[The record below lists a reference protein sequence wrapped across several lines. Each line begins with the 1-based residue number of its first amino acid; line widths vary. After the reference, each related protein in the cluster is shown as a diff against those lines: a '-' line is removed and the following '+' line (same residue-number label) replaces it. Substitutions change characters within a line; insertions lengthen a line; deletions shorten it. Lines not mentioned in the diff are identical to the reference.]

1 MRTYQLNMARG
12 FVMPLEARRKWLH
25 WFFIYLAVCSVL
37 IMWVLYDVI
46 QGVTRAR
53 SRLEALRQQEERFL
67 AGHPEVKTIADCKR
81 DMDGMVA
88 VALRNVKAVAAFEAS
103 EFNVAGVLLG
113 LAESLPRGLN
123 VGSFDFD
130 SDSRK
135 VGFEIVMP
143 ASLKLDDKVS
153 PPQLI
158 AMWEK
163 EPLLAGHLT
172 QIGAE
177 NSERVRRNGA
187 EILCWRFSAV
197 AGGQ

>member
-1 MRTYQLNMARG
+1 MTTYQLNMARG
-12 FVMPLEARRKWLH
+12 FVMPLESRKKWLH
-25 WFFIYLAVCSVL
+25 WFFAYLVL
-37 IMWVLYDVI
+37 TCLVIVWVLYDVI
-46 QGVTRAR
+46 QRVNLAQTQRD
-53 SRLEALRQQEERFL
+53 ALRQQEERFL
-67 AGHPEVKTIADCKR
+67 AGHPEHKTIPECNKALNA
-81 DMDGMVA
+81 MVA
-88 VALRNVKAVAAFEAS
+88 VALRDVKAVAAFEAG

-113 LAESLPRGLN
+113 LAEPLPQGLT
-123 VGSFDFD
+123 VGSFDYD

-163 EPLLAGHLT
+163 EPLLAGHLV
-172 QIGAE
+172 QIENE
-177 NSERVRRNGA
+177 NSERVKRNGT
-187 EILCWRFSAV
+187 EILSWRFSAV